1 MRAFPFR
8 ATHRPERVLRDAL
21 DAAKQHAAHTGRPP
35 TDVQL
40 LGQVSGG
47 EDWPRIHAY
56 WTRRTGLTGGW
67 PRQLRPGE
75 LVLNL
80 WPIIPGAVGLTTG
93 IAAKPERRQPPKLRD
108 TPWQLLSTPWLLG
121 FDPAQP
127 GVNSE
132 GALLKATAR
141 WIDDVVLKH
150 DEYPDGVR
158 LAPPILEEWASKG
171 RLVRRAI
178 LTFDLGW
185 PLPPADGITWPVP

>member
-1 MRAFPFR
+1 MRAFPLR
-8 ATHRPERVLRDAL
+8 AAHRPQRELRDTLKRAER
-21 DAAKQHAAHTGRPP
+21 HAARTAGPP

-40 LGQVSGG
+40 LGQVSGSR
-47 EDWPRIHAY
+47 DWPRIHAY

-80 WPIIPGAVGLTTG
+80 WPIVPGTVRLTTG
-93 IAAKPERRQPPKLRD
+93 FAATPERRQPPKLRD

-121 FDPAQP
+121 FDSAQP

-132 GALLKATAR
+132 GALLNATAR
-141 WIDDVVLKH
+141 WIDDVVIEH
-150 DEYPDGVR
+150 NEYPNGVR

-171 RLVRRAI
+171 RLVRRII
-178 LTFDLGW
+178 LTFDLDW
-185 PLPPADGITWPVP
+185 QLPPAEGIAWPAR